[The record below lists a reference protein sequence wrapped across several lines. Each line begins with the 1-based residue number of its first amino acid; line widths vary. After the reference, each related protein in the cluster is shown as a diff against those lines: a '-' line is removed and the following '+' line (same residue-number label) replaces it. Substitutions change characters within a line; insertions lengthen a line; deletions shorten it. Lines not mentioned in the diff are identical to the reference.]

1 MKICFF
7 ETETSER
14 LFFEETLTG
23 HELYFAS
30 NLEEGE
36 SDSDILCI
44 YIHTVINADVLNQ
57 YRNVALIVARS
68 MGYDHIDLDECTR
81 RRITISNVPG
91 TDANTVA
98 EHTFALMLALSRR
111 LNEVREANK
120 RSKFSYERL
129 RGFDLK
135 DKTLGIVGTGRI
147 GLRVAHIALAF
158 GMKVIA
164 YEPYKQSLMAEI
176 VGLQYVPLEEL
187 LGCSHVISLH
197 TPLTPET
204 FHMLD
209 EKTFAKM
216 RRGAV
221 LINTAR
227 GALVDTAALIQALK
241 EGILTG
247 AGLDVLEEESVMR
260 KDAMKIISERIVT
273 RLQTTGSEEFS
284 LKNPERIRQLQTL
297 MDNTKLL
304 ARENVVFTPHVAF
317 NSIEAVERIN
327 VLTVKNIEAYLR
339 GAPTNVINKKVET
352 ARA

>member
-7 ETETSER
+7 ETETSEQ
-14 LFFEETLTG
+14 LFFEEALAS
-23 HELYFAS
+23 HELFFAPD
-30 NLEEGE
+30 LEEGE
-36 SDSDILCI
+36 PDSEILCI
-44 YIHTVINADVLNQ
+44 YIHTVITADVLNQ
-57 YRNVALIVARS
+57 YRKLALIAARS
-68 MGYDHIDLDECTR
+68 MGYDHIDFDECTR
-81 RRITISNVPG
+81 RQITIANVPG

-120 RSKFSYERL
+120 RSRFSYERL

-187 LGCSHVISLH
+187 LGRSHVISLH

-204 FHMLD
+204 FHILD
-209 EKTFAKM
+209 EKAFAKM
-216 RRGAV
+216 RRGVV

-227 GALVDTAALIQALK
+227 GALVDTVALIEALK
-241 EGILTG
+241 EGILAG

-260 KDAMKIISERIVT
+260 KDAMKIISERIVA
-273 RLQTTGSEEFS
+273 RLQTTSSEEFS

-339 GAPTNVINKKVET
+339 GVPTNVINKNVET
-352 ARA
+352 RRA